1 MAHKTK
7 EEIREEIK
15 AILRKLKDGEISE
28 DEACDQVEAAS
39 QPENP
44 PPPPKP

>member
-7 EEIREEIK
+7 EEIREAIK
-15 AILRKLKDGEISE
+15 AILKKLKDGEITE
-28 DEACDQVEAAS
+28 EEACDQVEQAS
-39 QPENP
+39 QPVD